1 MKPVEA
7 VVFDVGNVLIRWDP
21 LRLYSRLFP
30 DPAKRDWFL
39 ATICTE
45 GWNREM
51 DRGKAFAEGIA
62 ELVALHP
69 EWERNEWQ
77 GYSAYANM
85 RIIEGKSHDEAMAY
99 IEKYISWRGPL
110 PAQAEETASDWA
122 LRNGID
128 WR

>member
-1 MKPVEA
+1 MKFQHLAETYKA
-7 VVFDVGNVLIRWDP
+7 TFDSLNDGKRIGNRASGLNQNEI
-21 LRLYSRLFP
+21 L
-30 DPAKRDWFL
+30 
-39 ATICTE
+39 
-45 GWNREM
+45 
-51 DRGKAFAEGIA
+51 
-62 ELVALHP
+62 ALHP